1 MMREPP
7 KHQQK
12 LSHGRQPKKAPTKN
26 VKAEEQRQ
34 DWNSGS
40 RKKFAIF
47 LYSFACCPLP
57 SVSTNSSPS
66 NSTVAPTVVAGSQG
80 AEAVEATDHRSNHP
94 KREMRERSRS
104 KGSSV

>member
-1 MMREPP
+1 MMRETTKQSFLMADYQRKP
-7 KHQQK
+7 QQ
-12 LSHGRQPKKAPTKN
+12 KN
-26 VKAEEQRQ
+26 VKAEQRQ